1 MSFDDFFTKGLR
13 DAERRVSLLRPIRPE
28 EQQALLTVVRSSQVF
43 RFIDLVVDRVTR
55 ACDTSVVIQSV
66 RQISSGTAS
75 AQKRLAGGIGLIV
88 AASVHVGLVVW
99 HEQPPLWLW
108 LIVPA
113 LAVAT
118 GLLLLAFAGTEG
130 KEHV

>member
-75 AQKRLAGGIGLIV
+75 AQKRLAGGIALIV

-113 LAVAT
+113 LAVAI